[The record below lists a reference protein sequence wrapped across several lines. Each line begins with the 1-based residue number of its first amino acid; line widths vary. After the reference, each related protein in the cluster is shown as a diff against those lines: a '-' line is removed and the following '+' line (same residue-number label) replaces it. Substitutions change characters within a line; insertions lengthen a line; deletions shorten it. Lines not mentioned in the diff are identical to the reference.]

1 MKKTLLIAIG
11 VILLTGS
18 ICAQERHSIKRDQLP
33 SAAMKYIQNNWNN
46 VSPSKIIKITQGFDV
61 AYEVTLVDGTLI
73 NFNRDGSWK
82 DISADKEVTKS
93 AVPAGIRRYVLEN
106 CPKYKIVRM
115 DKETEGYKIHLSNGL
130 EMRFDFQGNRI

>member
-1 MKKTLLIAIG
+1 MKKTLFIVIG
-11 VILLTGS
+11 MMLLLGS
-18 ICAQERHSIKRDQLP
+18 AHAQDRHIIKRDQLP
-33 SAAMKYIQNNWNN
+33 SAAMKYIQGNWNN

-82 DISADKEVTKS
+82 DITSTKEVVKS
-93 AVPAGIRRYVLEN
+93 AVPAGIRRYVHEN

-115 DKETEGYKIHLSNGL
+115 DKESEGYKIRLSNGL